1 MKNIQKFASVL
12 AVGASLLT
20 AAPTLAAVPTV
31 SNTELL
37 DPGIGTQLGLSQ
49 TDIRITIARII
60 RVAMSLIG
68 IVMVVLVIYGGFL
81 WMTAGGNDD
90 QIGTAKK
97 IITAAVI
104 GLAIVLSAWAITN
117 FIIDNLVNATGTGN
131 P

>member
-1 MKNIQKFASVL
+1 VKNFQKFASIL
-12 AVGASLLT
+12 AVGMSLLT
-20 AAPTLAAVPTV
+20 AAPVLASTPI

-37 DPGIGTQLGLSQ
+37 PQNIGGELGLPQ
-49 TDIRITIARII
+49 GDIRVTIARII
-60 RVAMSLIG
+60 RVAMGLIG
-68 IVMVVLVIYGGFL
+68 IVMVVLIIYGGFL

-104 GLAIVLSAWAITN
+104 GLAIVLSAWALTN
-117 FIIDNLVNATGTGN
+117 FIIDQLVAATAGTGT